1 MNLPISWVVAG
12 AIPASQALKKTADI
26 AATSVSHFFGELLQ
40 TNPPPANSPPANRS
54 TAVDNGRSAQFQQNQ
69 NPRAS
74 SEQKTWADRVESIR
88 SYLSKLVTESRTRF
102 GLPTHSPQSESISI
116 SANGKDQPVLSGPEP
131 LRTELELQLQKRPAL
146 VKEINELAL
155 ESAHSGPLG
164 LLPRPDSAGNSIG
177 PWKLWIDG

>member
-1 MNLPISWVVAG
+1 MNLPIAWVVAG
-12 AIPASQALKKTADI
+12 AIPTGQALKKTADI

-40 TNPPPANSPPANRS
+40 KNPPPSNRS

-69 NPRAS
+69 IPKAN

-88 SYLSKLVTESRTRF
+88 STLSKLVAESRTRF
-102 GLPTHSPQSESISI
+102 GLPTNSTQSESISI

-131 LRTELELQLQKRPAL
+131 LRTELEHQLQKRPTL
-146 VKEINELAL
+146 VNEINALAL
-155 ESAHSGPLG
+155 ESSHSGPLG
-164 LLPRPDSAGNSIG
+164 LLPRPFSPGNSIG